1 MKSFRLVVSGCV
13 LALAGACVAQES
25 QPVSLADLV
34 KHSKK
39 ADKKKDV
46 VEFSDANVQRSAPS
60 DDDQGNGAAIAD
72 TSSDAANT
80 QSGDSDKD
88 GKGAKKGTGPAASAK
103 DQKTAELKKQLARY
117 QKEEQSWQDS
127 IKNYQD
133 LMANETNDFRRQMYQ
148 DSLDNDKKN
157 AALFQQ
163 KINEVQGE
171 LNKTEQQSSTPP
183 SEHPES
189 QANPGAGTQP

>member
-1 MKSFRLVVSGCV
+1 MKSFRLVIAGCV

-60 DDDQGNGAAIAD
+60 DDDQGDGAAVAD
-72 TSSDAANT
+72 TSSTDGNS
-80 QSGDSDKD
+80 QSGDSDKA
-88 GKGAKKGTGPAASAK
+88 GKDAKKGTGPTVSGK
-103 DQKTAELKKQLARY
+103 DQKTAELKKQLVRY
-117 QKEEQSWQDS
+117 QKEEQSWKDS

-133 LMANETNDFRRQMYQ
+133 LIANEPSDFRRQMYQ
-148 DSLDNDKKN
+148 DSLNNDQKN

-171 LNKTEQQSSTPP
+171 LNKTEQESSTPP
-183 SEHPES
+183 SQHPDS
-189 QANPGAGTQP
+189 QTNKDGGTQP